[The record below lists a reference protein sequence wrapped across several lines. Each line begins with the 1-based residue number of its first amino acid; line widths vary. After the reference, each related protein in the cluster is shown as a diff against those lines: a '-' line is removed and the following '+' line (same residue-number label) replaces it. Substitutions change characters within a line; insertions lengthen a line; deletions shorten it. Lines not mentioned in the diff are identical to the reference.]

1 MLFQSAHV
9 TIYIDPREQSI
20 PWRPQRF
27 GSCSPLI
34 PFNLRDR
41 KRKKKKKKKKLRGKN
56 GENNGRNKIGAV
68 VSEFRSI
75 CRGSVRY
82 GTGTLVGTRFNKAPW
97 YASLRHLKK
106 TCRGDAY
113 RVTTCHQLSTYG
125 TFLRTVR
132 ILAPRH
138 AFTTAQTQNHVL

>member
-9 TIYIDPREQSI
+9 TICIDPREQSI

-41 KRKKKKKKKKLRGKN
+41 KRKKKKKKKKLRGEN

-75 CRGSVRY
+75 CRCSVQYGTVRY
-82 GTGTLVGTRFNKAPW
+82 LVRASNELLGTV
-97 YASLRHLKK
+97 
-106 TCRGDAY
+106 
-113 RVTTCHQLSTYG
+113 RVTAAFCSQNAAVTRTMYSLNSVPYAIFCVPYALFCLG
-125 TFLRTVR
+125 THSL
-132 ILAPRH
+132 
-138 AFTTAQTQNHVL
+138 